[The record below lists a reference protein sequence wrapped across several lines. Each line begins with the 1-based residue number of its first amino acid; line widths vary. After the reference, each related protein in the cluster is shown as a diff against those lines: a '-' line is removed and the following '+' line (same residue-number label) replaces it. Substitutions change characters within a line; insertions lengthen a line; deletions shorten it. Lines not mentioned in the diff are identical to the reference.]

1 MKQKMILTLVATIAI
16 LGVSTTTVLQNAE
29 AESLI
34 PSWIKNNAAWW
45 AEDTIDDETFL
56 QGIEYLVENNIINV
70 SSESKIADVDS
81 ITIGFIP
88 VEKADELTPKAESLE
103 KFLESELGI
112 DVKIVV
118 PTNYETIIEGMR
130 FGHIDAAFMDTGPAW
145 ITHERTGAEAVLAE
159 LVKGKVNYQATVW
172 TLAENDSIT
181 SLEDTVG
188 KRVAFTSITGS
199 SGFVRPMGTLVTA
212 GHIDAAFM
220 DTGPAWITHERTG
233 AEAVLAELVKGKVNY
248 QATVWTLAE
257 NDSITSL
264 EDTVGK
270 KVAFT
275 SITGSSGFVRPMGTL
290 VTAGHIDI
298 QGDDIVALEMALANN
313 FKSYTFAG
321 GYKAALNLLLNGDVD
336 VAFGSDIAPKKYLD
350 LEDQAKLRPV
360 TTIGPVPS
368 HVFMVSS
375 SMSESTKDNL
385 VDALIELN
393 YDEHNSILTNLYGAE
408 ALVPTTTTMHIG
420 EFGTFIDVLTGL
432 DQKILD
438 KYDKSK

>member
-1 MKQKMILTLVATIAI
+1 MNQKIIFTLVAAITII
-16 LGVSTTTVLQNAE
+16 GISTTVFQNAE
-29 AESLI
+29 AQNLI
-34 PSWIKNNAAWW
+34 PTWIKNNAAWW
-45 AEDTIDDETFL
+45 AEDTIDDATFL

-70 SSESKIADVDS
+70 SSESKITDVDS

-88 VEKADELTPKAESLE
+88 VEKADELTPKAKVLE

-112 DVKIVV
+112 DVEVVV

-145 ITHERTGAEAVLAE
+145 ITHQRTGAEAVLAE

-172 TLAENDSIT
+172 TLAENDSINT
-181 SLEDTVG
+181 LEDTVG

-199 SGFVRPMGTLVTA
+199 SGFVRPMGTLVTE
-212 GHIDAAFM
+212 GHIA
-220 DTGPAWITHERTG
+220 IE
-233 AEAVLAELVKGKVNY
+233 
-248 QATVWTLAE
+248 
-257 NDSITSL
+257 
-264 EDTVGK
+264 
-270 KVAFT
+270 
-275 SITGSSGFVRPMGTL
+275 
-290 VTAGHIDI
+290 
-298 QGDDIVALEMALANN
+298 GDDIVALEQALANN
-313 FKSYTFAG
+313 FESYTFAG

-336 VAFGSDIAPKKYLD
+336 VAFGSDIAPQKYLD
-350 LEDQAKLRPV
+350 LEDQVKLRPV
-360 TTIGPVPS
+360 VTIGPVPS

-375 SMSESTKDNL
+375 SMSESTKNNL

-438 KYDKSK
+438 KHDKSK

>member
-1 MKQKMILTLVATIAI
+1 MKQKMILTLVATIVV
-16 LGVSTTTVLQNAE
+16 LGVSTTTVFQNAE

-45 AEDTIDDETFL
+45 AEDTIDDATFL
-56 QGIEYLVENNIINV
+56 QGIEYLVENKIINV
-70 SSESKIADVDS
+70 SSESNIADVNS

-88 VEKADELTPKAESLE
+88 VEKADELTSKAEDLE
-103 KFLESELGI
+103 KFLESEIGI
-112 DVKIVV
+112 DVEIVV

-145 ITHERTGAEAVLAE
+145 ITHQRTGAEAVLAE

-172 TLAENDSIT
+172 TLADNESINT
-181 SLEDTVG
+181 LEDTVG

-199 SGFVRPMGTLVTA
+199 SGFVRPMGTLVTE
-212 GHIDAAFM
+212 GHI
-220 DTGPAWITHERTG
+220 T
-233 AEAVLAELVKGKVNY
+233 
-248 QATVWTLAE
+248 
-257 NDSITSL
+257 
-264 EDTVGK
+264 
-270 KVAFT
+270 
-275 SITGSSGFVRPMGTL
+275 
-290 VTAGHIDI
+290 I

-336 VAFGSDIAPKKYLD
+336 VAFGSDIAPQKYLE
-350 LEDQAKLRPV
+350 LEDQTKLRPV

-375 SMSESTKDNL
+375 DMSESTKDNL
-385 VDALIELN
+385 VDALIKLN
-393 YDEHNSILTNLYGAE
+393 YDENNSILTNLYGAE

-438 KYDKSK
+438 KHDKSK

>member
-1 MKQKMILTLVATIAI
+1 MNQKIIFTLVAAITIIGA
-16 LGVSTTTVLQNAE
+16 STTVFQNAE
-29 AESLI
+29 AQNLI
-34 PSWIKNNAAWW
+34 PTWIKNNAAWW
-45 AEDTIDDETFL
+45 AEDTIDDATFL
-56 QGIEYLVENNIINV
+56 QGIEYLVENNIIKV
-70 SSESKIADVDS
+70 SSESKITDVDS

-88 VEKADELTPKAESLE
+88 VEKADELTSKAEVLE

-112 DVKIVV
+112 DVEVVV

-145 ITHERTGAEAVLAE
+145 ITHQRTGAEAVLAE

-172 TLAENDSIT
+172 TLAENDSINT
-181 SLEDTVG
+181 LEDTVG

-199 SGFVRPMGTLVTA
+199 SGFVRPMGTLVTE
-212 GHIDAAFM
+212 GHIA
-220 DTGPAWITHERTG
+220 IE
-233 AEAVLAELVKGKVNY
+233 
-248 QATVWTLAE
+248 
-257 NDSITSL
+257 
-264 EDTVGK
+264 
-270 KVAFT
+270 
-275 SITGSSGFVRPMGTL
+275 
-290 VTAGHIDI
+290 
-298 QGDDIVALEMALANN
+298 GDDIVALEQALANN
-313 FKSYTFAG
+313 FESYTFAG

-336 VAFGSDIAPKKYLD
+336 VAFGSDIAPQKYLD
-350 LEDQAKLRPV
+350 LEDQVKLRPV
-360 TTIGPVPS
+360 VTIGPVPS

-375 SMSESTKDNL
+375 SMSESTKNNL

-438 KYDKSK
+438 KHDKSK